1 MDCFGGWRPLD
12 ATGSD
17 EQTQRT
23 LAAIKME
30 PQFPSK
36 ANKELPLWR
45 RYTCCTLRRRRNFV
59 NSSFLRGRSHS
70 GPPPKLG
77 TRLFSSSVPPPSFFD
92 AAEKGKSCTKEWQ
105 IRRRRKLTM
114 GLRWVTTRRGEHRG
128 GGPLPS
134 PLPRGGSLLPSASA
148 PSRGLF
154 GVSRA
159 FRSLLQSFAC
169 LLPFFPER

>member
-1 MDCFGGWRPLD
+1 MVDCFGGWRPLD

-128 GGPLPS
+128 PLPP